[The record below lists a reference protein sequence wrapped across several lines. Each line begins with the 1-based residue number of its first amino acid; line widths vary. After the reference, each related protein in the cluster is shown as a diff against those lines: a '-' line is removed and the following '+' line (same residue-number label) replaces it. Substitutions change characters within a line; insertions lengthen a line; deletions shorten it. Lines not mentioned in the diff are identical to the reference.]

1 MGARVS
7 SAWLPL
13 AGDAGS
19 LRPRS
24 RRPAALRLE
33 NEFEQRSRAD
43 LTCRSRQRDVKRARS
58 DPEKMKNI
66 GEISIDGLIGFVP
79 PFCPE

>member
-7 SAWLPL
+7 SASLPL

-24 RRPAALRLE
+24 RRPVALRLE
-33 NEFEQRSRAD
+33 NEFEQGSRAD
-43 LTCRSRQRDVKRARS
+43 LTPLLQRGVQDLELRRPKRRVKEFTHLTL
-58 DPEKMKNI
+58 P
-66 GEISIDGLIGFVP
+66 
-79 PFCPE
+79 